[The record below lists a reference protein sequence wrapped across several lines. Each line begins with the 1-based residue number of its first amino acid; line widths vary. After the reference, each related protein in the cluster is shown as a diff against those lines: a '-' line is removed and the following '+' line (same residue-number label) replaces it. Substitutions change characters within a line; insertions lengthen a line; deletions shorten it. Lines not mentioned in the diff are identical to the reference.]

1 MPLWGIILVFVLTF
15 ISFAII
21 HYIGKNK
28 RPFKRS
34 FISMLCGILTLLA
47 VNLSS
52 VVTGVYI
59 PISLFSI
66 LISLI
71 GGVPGVT
78 LILALNL
85 FF

>member
-1 MPLWGIILVFVLTF
+1 MPIWGILLIFVLTF
-15 ISFAII
+15 IFFAII
-21 HYIGKNK
+21 HYISKIK

-34 FISMLCGILTLLA
+34 FISMSCGLLTLLA

-52 VVTGVYI
+52 VIIGVYI

-71 GGVPGVT
+71 GGIPGVT

>member
-1 MPLWGIILVFVLTF
+1 MPVWGILLVFFSTF
-15 ISFAII
+15 ISFAVI
-21 HYIGKNK
+21 HYISKNK

-34 FISMLCGILTLLA
+34 FISMSVGLLTLLA
-47 VNLSS
+47 VNLTSTF
-52 VVTGVYI
+52 TGVYI
-59 PISLFSI
+59 PVSLFSI
-66 LISLI
+66 LISLV